1 MNIVV
6 CIKQVPDTASVIKVK
21 DGQIDYEG
29 LTWVVNPYDEYALEE
44 ALRIKEKQGS
54 GKVTL
59 LSLGPERV
67 KEALKTGLA
76 MGADEAVHLKDP
88 AFEGLDSF
96 TTAKVLAA
104 ALKKTP
110 FDLIWCGWKGVDA
123 DQGVVGISLAELL
136 DLPHVSFVTKV
147 EIAPDGKSATL
158 EKEIE
163 GGHEV
168 VETNL
173 PALFTAQKGLNEPRY
188 PTLKGIM
195 AVKSKIIQEW
205 SAVDLGVSTAELEP
219 LAEVVGAS
227 LPPARKVGRMLSGTP
242 QEMAAELVRL
252 LHEEA
257 NVI

>member
-59 LSLGPERV
+59 VSLGPERV

-104 ALKKTP
+104 ALKKIP

-136 DLPHVSFVTKV
+136 DLPHVSFVTRV
-147 EIAPDGKSATL
+147 EITTDGKNATL
-158 EKEIE
+158 EKEVE

-168 VETNL
+168 VETSL

-195 AVKSKIIQEW
+195 AVKSKTIVEW
-205 SAVDLGVSTAELEP
+205 SASDLGLDSSELGA
-219 LAEVVGAS
+219 LAETVGAS
-227 LPPARKVGRMLSGTP
+227 QPPPRKAGTMLSGTP
-242 QEMAAELVRL
+242 QEMAIELIRL

-257 NVI
+257 KVI